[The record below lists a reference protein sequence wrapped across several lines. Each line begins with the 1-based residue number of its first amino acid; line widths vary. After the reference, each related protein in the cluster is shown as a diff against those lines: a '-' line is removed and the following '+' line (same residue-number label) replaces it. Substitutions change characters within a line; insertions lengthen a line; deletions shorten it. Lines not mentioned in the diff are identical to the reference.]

1 MAEFDTTKIDSQYYG
16 MRPVQGV
23 VTPAAAYADPN
34 SIGGL
39 AELAEVGL
47 DIGDKYNTVR
57 VGAEAEQSA
66 MDLADQYYQQSTGD
80 FDQGIDAGNQRLVS
94 SYKAGAVNPYEFKT
108 RMQAEAQRQINLNP
122 SKADVITAKMK
133 QVFER
138 TGITDRLAMDEAALE
153 AEQKRI
159 DEYRKAR
166 DKFLREER
174 GIEPFSMPEEEVEM
188 IYAQEMVD
196 QQKYKALQNTNNMSK
211 EEVKAFGNEVF
222 DDMLSKGDFR
232 ESKRIIITGLTDELR
247 GINDDP
253 NLEDQ
258 IKIRRSQDAIATAK
272 RRIRNIYGALDA
284 IRKDNE
290 LVDQFFKNT
299 DADFAALEVQFTG
312 DFTGEDIKTRISNK
326 AATAESEY
334 KLEFLQSPE
343 GKNQYKI
350 KFFNQQ
356 LDLYTK
362 QLQLFPEGP
371 NRQAIIKSIQDTH
384 RKLQGLLFGEELS
397 AEDKGFIDNS
407 EDYFNYLKSDLDN
420 LAKENGID
428 IDKVPQTVVNA
439 LTKEQQH
446 ISSKSSQDKF
456 AHLDKSF
463 YHMSMMDDKRLREM
477 MSNNKSKYR
486 KEVSGNLAFYKSA
499 INFYM
504 LDTYEDLKGQLIVD
518 KEQGRLYSDDP
529 LVNVDLDRVNNYIA
543 IMAKINNKDPKDMM
557 DQVLKRDF
565 PVLGFGGDQTRIVR
579 VNDLVEWNN
588 LEPGTKYMLP
598 NGQVGIKENQNER
611 VVPR

>member
-138 TGITDRLAMDEAALE
+138 TGITDRLAMDEAAFE

-407 EDYFNYLKSDLDN
+407 EDYFNYLKSDLEN

>member
-1 MAEFDTTKIDSQYYG
+1 MAEFDTTKTQSEYYG
-16 MRPVQGV
+16 IRPTQGV
-23 VTPAAAYADPN
+23 VTPEAAYADPN
-34 SIGGL
+34 SLGGI
-39 AELAEVGL
+39 AELAEVAL
-47 DIGDKYNTVR
+47 DVGDKYNTIR
-57 VGAEAEQSA
+57 VGEEAEQSA

-80 FDQGIDAGNQRLVS
+80 FEQGVDAGNQRLVA

-108 RMQAEAQRQINLNP
+108 RMQAEAQRQINMNP
-122 SKADVITAKMK
+122 SKADVITARMK

-138 TGITDRLAMDEAALE
+138 TGITDRLAMDEAVFE
-153 AEQKRI
+153 AEQKRL

-188 IYAQEMVD
+188 IYTKEMLD
-196 QQKYKALQNTNNMSK
+196 QQKYKALENTNKMSK
-211 EEVKAFGNEVF
+211 EEVKTFANEIF
-222 DDMLSKGDFR
+222 DEMQSKGDFR
-232 ESKRIIITGLTDELR
+232 DSKRIIITGLTDELR

-253 NLEDQ
+253 NLDDQ
-258 IKIRRSQDAIATAK
+258 TKVRKAQNAIATAR

-299 DADFAALEVQFTG
+299 EADFASLEVQFNK
-312 DFTGEDIKTRISNK
+312 DFTGEDIKTRITNS

-334 KLEFLQSPE
+334 KLEFLESPE

-350 KFFNQQ
+350 KFYNQQ

-362 QLQLFPEGP
+362 QLNLFPEGP
-371 NRQAIIKSIQDTH
+371 NRAAIIKSIQDTH

-407 EDYFNYLKSDLDN
+407 DDYFNYLKSDLEN
-420 LAKENGID
+420 LAKENDID
-428 IDKVPQTVVNA
+428 VDKVPQTVVNA

-463 YHMSMMDDKRLREM
+463 YHMSMMNDKRLREM

-486 KEVSGNLAFYKSA
+486 KEVSNNLAFYKSA

-588 LEPGTKYMLP
+588 LQPGTKYMLP

>member
-407 EDYFNYLKSDLDN
+407 EDYFNYLKSDLEN

>member
-407 EDYFNYLKSDLDN
+407 EDYFNYLKSDLEN

-579 VNDLVEWNN
+579 VNDLMEWNN
-588 LEPGTKYMLP
+588 LQPGTKYMLP